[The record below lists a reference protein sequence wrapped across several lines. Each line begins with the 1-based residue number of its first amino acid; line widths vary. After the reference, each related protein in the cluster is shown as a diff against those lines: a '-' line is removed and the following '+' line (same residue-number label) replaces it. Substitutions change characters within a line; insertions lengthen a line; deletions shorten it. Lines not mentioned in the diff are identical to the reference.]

1 MEAYKASRLQIPIA
15 PITLNTH
22 LKVLSCILK
31 FGLENKLLAE
41 LPKIRRVKVPRK
53 TPRILSA
60 EENGKILAAHHT
72 IRPRLPLM
80 TFTGLRKG
88 EVRFPLLT
96 TTNSCRFLS
105 SVPAA

>member
-1 MEAYKASRLQIPIA
+1 VEAYKASRLQIPIA

-22 LKVLSCILK
+22 LKALSCILK
-31 FGLENKLLAE
+31 YGLENKLLVE

-53 TPRILSA
+53 SPRFLSA
-60 EENGKILAAHHT
+60 EEIGKILAAHHT
-72 IRPRLPLM
+72 VRHKLPLM

-96 TTNSCRFLS
+96 TADSCRVLS